1 MNSTYM
7 NKMAA
12 RGFSLIELMVALV
25 IASILAAI
33 AVPSF
38 SDAIHNNRLTSQAN
52 QFIIAMNFAR
62 SEAVKRGVTMDV
74 IATSPTGTN
83 EWGGGWKVAINGGAD
98 LKFFPALDGGITLD
112 SDSDFSS
119 FQYLAN
125 GRATI
130 VETFSLCDD
139 RTGETGRQISISTT
153 GRPSVSNLA
162 CA

>member
-7 NKMAA
+7 NKMTTH
-12 RGFSLIELMVALV
+12 GFSLIELMVALV

-52 QFIIAMNFAR
+52 QFIIAMNYAR
-62 SEAVKRGVTMDV
+62 SEAIKRGVTMDV
-74 IATSPTGTN
+74 IATSPTGSN

-98 LKFFPALDGGITLD
+98 LKLFPAFDGGSTLD
-112 SDSDFSS
+112 SDNGISS
-119 FQYLAN
+119 FQYLAS
-125 GRATI
+125 GRATVI
-130 VETFSLCDD
+130 ETFSLCDD

-153 GRPSVSNLA
+153 GRASVLNLA